1 MFGLTKKNDDR
12 NCGKNL
18 IHFLSKNA
26 QLTRDKIK
34 ILFGLAENVHKNEKK
49 LSYNFYASEGRLR
62 RVEDLLPKH
71 NSKIL

>member
-1 MFGLTKKNDDR
+1 MFGLIKKNDDR

-49 LSYNFYASEGRLR
+49 SYLIIFMPLKVDCAAWKTY
-62 RVEDLLPKH
+62 
-71 NSKIL
+71 